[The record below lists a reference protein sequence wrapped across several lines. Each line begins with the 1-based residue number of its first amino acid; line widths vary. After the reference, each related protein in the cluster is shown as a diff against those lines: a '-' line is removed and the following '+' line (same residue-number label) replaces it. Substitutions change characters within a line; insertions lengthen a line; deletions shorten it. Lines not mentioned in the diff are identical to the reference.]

1 VFLCCNKKRNC
12 FLDFHN
18 ENYFATGD
26 VSDDAIYISTD
37 DGSEEDEDPLI
48 PRPLSLPSEDPTE
61 NHIGYLLKQEYREGN
76 VEEEVSFAV
85 GVRRKQ
91 KTIF

>member
-26 VSDDAIYISTD
+26 VSDDAIYSSTD
-37 DGSEEDEDPLI
+37 DGSEEDEDPWI
-48 PRPLSLPSEDPTE
+48 PRRLSLPSEDPTE
-61 NHIGYLLKQEYREGN
+61 GRVGYFIDQEYHEGN
-76 VEEEVSFAV
+76 GEEEV
-85 GVRRKQ
+85 
-91 KTIF
+91 